1 VGIVLV
7 ARTVQDLARMS
18 PASKPRGYSLSLQRV
33 AVLCSALLAC
43 TTVRTPVSSIDE
55 AVRVRDGRAE
65 PQLELWVESS
75 KPLAPAEVARAR
87 AAALGALEDALAG
100 RDEPEGGSLL
110 VVRAQGVSRTGGRR
124 GDQAAAAA
132 GLVIGA
138 VAIAAVTVVA
148 LTSGGGGGGS
158 RSSHGGS
165 GRGIRP
171 PGRSGGSLAGAAAAA
186 ARPPRFPVASAPRTF
201 PSAPAP
207 RHFPSAPAPGAP
219 HWGGR
224 PWHHAPGPGP
234 VLDVELGYW
243 WFVPVGSWGPY
254 YGNAPEPLPPAL
266 PTPPAED
273 AGDALPQEPA
283 DAGEPQEPMPEL
295 EELRLDPPPA
305 FPLAQRSYFDG
316 DRMVLDAVI
325 VDRSTGETLWVKKV
339 SRPGDLRDP
348 GAVRAAVDA
357 LLEGGGWMPPAA
369 GD

>member
-1 VGIVLV
+1 M
-7 ARTVQDLARMS
+7 QNPARMS
-18 PASKPRGYSLSLQRV
+18 AASTPRGRTPSLQRV

-43 TTVRTPVSSIDE
+43 TTVRTPVSTIDE

-65 PQLELWVESS
+65 PQLELWVESG
-75 KPLAPAEVARAR
+75 KPLTPAEVAQAR

-100 RDEPEGGSLL
+100 RAEPESGSLL

-132 GLVIGA
+132 GLVVGA

-158 RSSHGGS
+158 HSSHRGSGG
-165 GRGIRP
+165 GRGIRA
-171 PGRSGGSLAGAAAAA
+171 PGRAGGSLAGAAAGA

-201 PSAPAP
+201 PLAPAP

-224 PWHHAPGPGP
+224 PWRHAPGPGP

-243 WFVPVGSWGPY
+243 WFVPVRPWGPY
-254 YGNAPEPLPPAL
+254 YGDAPEPLPPAL
-266 PTPPAED
+266 AAPPAEDGGD

-295 EELRLDPPPA
+295 EELHLAPPPP
-305 FPLAQRSYFDG
+305 FPLAERGYFDG

-325 VDRSTGETLWVKKV
+325 VDRSTGATLWVKKV
-339 SRPGDLRDP
+339 SRPGDLRNP
-348 GAVRAAVDA
+348 GAVHAAVDA